1 MNRIRRGQMAFT
13 TLWLVCA
20 AAAYGQSFDIHNPP
34 QGRFLDEWFEL
45 HMGGGKIGYAHNTTA
60 RDKDNIITSTE
71 FHIKIGRADQ
81 PVVMDTSQRTTETLS
96 GVPLGFESETRFS
109 QMKSSMR
116 GTVKDGKITIVSSQY
131 GMDQT
136 QVFDYP
142 KDALLSWGLFRE
154 QVTRGFAPG
163 TKYTLRTYSA
173 ELRLD
178 DAVTA
183 HVAVGD
189 WEEFSIRDKKQR
201 GQKVTVTME
210 GPTGSLDMI
219 SWVNKDGLP
228 LRSRVVMPGLGDMEM
243 HSVGQAAALADFVP
257 TEMFMTTVLKSNRPI
272 DKDKTSSIRYRIRAK
287 HDGADVNSLPQTDS
301 QKLKRIDD
309 QTVEVTV
316 TRLSHALA
324 PRESG
329 SAYADMKN
337 ADPQLADYL
346 EPNLM
351 MNIRDEKLIEL
362 AKKAAGGE
370 RDPMVL
376 ADKLRRFVTEYVE
389 TKSLNVGFAT
399 ASEVARTKEGDCS
412 EHGVL
417 LAALGR
423 LVGLPSRVAV
433 GLAYVPIFGGQDD
446 IFGYHLWTQFHIG
459 GKWVDFDAA
468 LRESDCSPIRITF
481 AVSSL
486 KDSGVADLSLPLISK
501 IGAIDLEIIEIEKR

>member
-1 MNRIRRGQMAFT
+1 MIRISQVQKTFVVA
-13 TLWLVCA
+13 WLVYVA
-20 AAAYGQSFDIHNPP
+20 AVQGQGFDIKNPP
-34 QGRFLDEWFEL
+34 EGRFLDEWFEL
-45 HMGGGKIGYAHNTTA
+45 HMGGAKIGYAHNTTS
-60 RDKDNIITSTE
+60 RDKDKIVTTTE
-71 FHIKIGRADQ
+71 FHLKIGRADQ
-81 PVVMDTSQRTTETLS
+81 PVVMDTTQRTVETLD
-96 GVPLGFESETRFS
+96 GVPLGFESEMGFS

-116 GTVKDGKITIVSSQY
+116 GTIKEGKITIVSSQY

-136 QVFDYP
+136 QVFDFP

-163 TKYTLRTYSA
+163 TKYSLKTYSA

-189 WEEFSIRDKKQR
+189 WEEFAIRDKKQR

-228 LRSRVVMPGLGDMEM
+228 LRSKVVMPGMGDMEM
-243 HSVGQAAALADFVP
+243 FAVGQAVALAQFVP
-257 TEMFMTTVLKSNRPI
+257 AEMFMTTVLKANRPI
-272 DKDKTSSIRYRIRAK
+272 EKDKSQSIRYRIRAK
-287 HDGADVNSLPQTDS
+287 GDGADVNSLPQTDS
-301 QKLKRIDD
+301 QKTARVDD
-309 QTVEVTV
+309 KTVDVTV
-316 TRLSHALA
+316 LRLSHA
-324 PRESG
+324 
-329 SAYADMKN
+329 
-337 ADPQLADYL
+337 PQQGAAGTNGETPGAGANLSDYL

-351 MNIRDEKLIEL
+351 MNIKDEKLIEL
-362 AKKAAGGE
+362 ARKAAGSE

-376 ADKLRRFVTEYVE
+376 GDKLRRFVTEYVE

-399 ASEVARTKEGDCS
+399 ASEVARTREGDCS

-423 LVGLPSRVAV
+423 LNGLPSRVAV

-446 IFGYHLWTQFHIG
+446 IFGYHLWTQFYIG

-486 KDSGVADLSLPLISK
+486 KDSGIADLSLPLIGK
-501 IGAIDLEIIEIEKR
+501 IGAIDLEIMEIEKR

>member
-1 MNRIRRGQMAFT
+1 MNAFSRMVRATLLTFLMLSAVALGQ
-13 TLWLVCA
+13 
-20 AAAYGQSFDIHNPP
+20 GFDIKNPP
-34 QGRFLDEWFEL
+34 EGRFLDEWFEL

-60 RDKDNIITSTE
+60 REKDRIITSTE

-81 PVVMDTSQRTTETLS
+81 PVVMDTMQKSFETIL
-96 GVPLGFESETRFS
+96 GEPLGFESEMRFS
-109 QMKSSMR
+109 QVKSAMR
-116 GTVKDGKITIVSSQY
+116 AAIKDGKITIVSSQF

-142 KDALLSWGLFRE
+142 KDAILAWGLFRE

-163 TKYTLRTYSA
+163 TKYSLKTYSA

-183 HVAVGD
+183 HVSVGD
-189 WEEFSIRDKKQR
+189 WEEFAVRDRKLK
-201 GQKVTVTME
+201 GQKVTVTLE
-210 GPTGSLDMI
+210 APTGSLDMV

-228 LRSRVVMPGLGDMEM
+228 LRSRVAMPGMGDMEM
-243 HSVGQAAALADFVP
+243 YSVSQAEALAAFVP
-257 TEMFMTTVLKSNRPI
+257 TEMFMTTVLKANRRI
-272 DKDKTSSIRYRIRAK
+272 DPDKTQTIRYRIRAK
-287 HDGADVNSLPQTDS
+287 SEASDLGSIPQTDS
-301 QKLKRIDD
+301 QKVTKVDD
-309 QTVEVTV
+309 ATVDVTV
-316 TRLSHALA
+316 SRLSHA
-324 PRESG
+324 SG
-329 SAYADMKN
+329 SGTPAPSAAD
-337 ADPQLADYL
+337 DPKLSEYLAS
-346 EPNLM
+346 NLM
-351 MNIRDEKLIEL
+351 MNTKDDKLIEL
-362 AKKAAGGE
+362 ARKAAGSE

-389 TKSLNVGFAT
+389 TKSLNVGFAS
-399 ASEVARTKEGDCS
+399 ASEVARTREGDCS

-423 LVGLPSRVAV
+423 LSGLPSRVAV

-446 IFGYHLWTQFHIG
+446 IFGYHLWTQFYIG

-486 KDSGVADLSLPLISK
+486 KDSGIADLSLPMIGK
-501 IGAIDLEIIEIEKR
+501 IGAIDLEIMDIEKR